1 MEKEPLQKIFEKIQ
15 TGIVIIDPVNHVI
28 LDINPNALALIGR
41 EKEDIVGR
49 ECHQFICPAERGKC
63 PITDL
68 GQVFDNTE
76 RVLID
81 KDNNRIPV
89 LKSATEGGIS
99 GKEVIIESFIDIRDK
114 IKAEERRCALIGYI
128 DETVM
133 RIHQPIVVAQQNL
146 TDLAARMESE
156 GHTDSDHLAL
166 IRLEAARLKQVL
178 QNTAEIRKAIAEER
192 DDIPAIYRAFIKGEE
207 KKDQ

>member
-41 EKEDIVGR
+41 KKEDIIGR

-68 GQVFDNTE
+68 GQFFDNTE

-81 KDNNRIPV
+81 KDNTRIPV
-89 LKSATEGGIS
+89 LKSATVGGIS

-133 RIHQPIVVAQQNL
+133 RIHQPLVVTQQNL
-146 TDLAARMESE
+146 ARLSAEMES
-156 GHTDSDHLAL
+156 GNHPDADLLAL
-166 IRLEAARLKQVL
+166 IRLEAARIKQVL

-192 DDIPAIYRAFIKGEE
+192 DDIPEQYRAFIRGEE
-207 KKDQ
+207 KEDS